1 MATLLVADSWLV
13 EDSRVRALDLHQ
25 QRFTEACAGFG
36 VEVTSFWQDAIA
48 RLPRTGEWFPRAEL
62 VDTAGQLQLGLQVRP
77 APERLDTAKVWVSGE
92 PDPRRHPRRKGPDL
106 DRLAELRRAGAR
118 HGAQEVLLTGPAGVV
133 LEAANSSLLWWEG
146 EELCLP
152 DPELPV
158 LPGVTVALVLRFAE
172 RHGVPVRYRRRRLA
186 DLSGREVWLANALHG
201 IRPVTGWIGTDQPV
215 GTPERCA
222 RWRQWWLA
230 SAHQISV

>member
-1 MATLLVADSWLV
+1 MT
-13 EDSRVRALDLHQ
+13 
-25 QRFTEACAGFG
+25 
-36 VEVTSFWQDAIA
+36 
-48 RLPRTGEWFPRAEL
+48 
-62 VDTAGQLQLGLQVRP
+62 
-77 APERLDTAKVWVSGE
+77 
-92 PDPRRHPRRKGPDL
+92 DP
-106 DRLAELRRAGAR
+106 
-118 HGAQEVLLTGPAGVV
+118 TGVV